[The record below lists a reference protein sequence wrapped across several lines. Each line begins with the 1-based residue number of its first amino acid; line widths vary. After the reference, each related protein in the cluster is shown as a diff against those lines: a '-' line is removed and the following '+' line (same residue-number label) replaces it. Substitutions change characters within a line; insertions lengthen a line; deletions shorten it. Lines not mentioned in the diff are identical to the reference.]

1 MRKPESTPGA
11 PRATLSP
18 RPSALS
24 LLRRQPY
31 LFALLLLAIAVA
43 MTYALQPNFF
53 RPAALSGNLRT
64 YLPLMLLAA
73 GQTVVVIAGGVDLSV
88 GAIVSLANVVIVSA
102 LGGAE
107 AGPGQVAAAVALGL
121 GAGALAG
128 ALNGVCVAYLRF
140 QPIITTFATSFIFN
154 GAALWILPSP
164 GGSAPPAIQSA
175 YASRPLGIPLAVWV
189 ALALL
194 LLWALVHQ
202 TRYARY
208 LYAVGGN
215 ALAAYTTGVPVPLVR
230 LSSYVVSGLLAA
242 GAGLALVLSTGT
254 ADPLIGE
261 PMTLSSIVAVV
272 LGGTRLSG
280 GQGGL
285 LGTILGVYILGFIRT
300 IISFAGVPS
309 WWQTLVDG
317 LIVMLVLAGPGLV
330 ALLRGRRAP

>member
-1 MRKPESTPGA
+1 MKP
-11 PRATLSP
+11 
-18 RPSALS
+18 S
-24 LLRRQPY
+24 LILRRQPY
-31 LFALLLLAIAVA
+31 LFALLLLVA
-43 MTYALQPNFF
+43 AAALTYALQPNFF

-102 LGGAE
+102 MGGAE

-154 GAALWILPSP
+154 GIALWVMPSP
-164 GGSAPPAIQSA
+164 GGSAPPALQSA
-175 YASRPLGIPLAVWV
+175 YASRPLAVPTAVWA
-189 ALALL
+189 ALALM
-194 LLWALVHQ
+194 LLWWLVGR

-215 ALAAYTTGVPVPLVR
+215 QLAAYTTGVPVPLVR
-230 LSSYVVSGLLAA
+230 LSTYVVSGLMAA
-242 GAGLALVLSTGT
+242 ATGLALVLSTGT
-254 ADPLIGE
+254 ADPLIGD

-272 LGGTRLSG
+272 LGGTALSG

-285 LGTILGVYILGFIRT
+285 LGTIFGVYILGFIRT

-317 LIVMLVLAGPGLV
+317 MIIMLVLAGPGLF
-330 ALLRGRRAP
+330 ALVRGRRAA